1 MTHPGSDLL
10 GGRDCLKSAQ
20 QQGGKISTR
29 DLCRSRF
36 KKIQIEGKKFSAY
49 FAGKFL
55 QAITRIKAS
64 DRDMAEE
71 IRDLL
76 SGEG

>member
-1 MTHPGSDLL
+1 
-10 GGRDCLKSAQ
+10 
-20 QQGGKISTR
+20 
-29 DLCRSRF
+29 LCRSRF
-36 KKIQIEGKKFSAY
+36 KKIQIESKKFSAY

-55 QAITRIKAS
+55 QAIARIEAS

-71 IRDLL
+71 ICGLL

>member
-1 MTHPGSDLL
+1 LL
-10 GGRDCLKSAQ
+10 DILKFAQ

-49 FAGKFL
+49 FASKFL
-55 QAITRIKAS
+55 QAITRTEAS

>member
-1 MTHPGSDLL
+1 
-10 GGRDCLKSAQ
+10 
-20 QQGGKISTR
+20 
-29 DLCRSRF
+29 LCRSRF

-49 FAGKFL
+49 FAAKFL
-55 QAITRIKAS
+55 QAIARIEAS